1 MKYVSSLFLFSGYFV
16 QLCMDVG
23 LAVYDF
29 RRMSLGA
36 IRCVVLDHFY
46 PFDRLLCIIKF
57 TAVL

>member
-1 MKYVSSLFLFSGYFV
+1 M

-36 IRCVVLDHFY
+36 IRCVVLDH
-46 PFDRLLCIIKF
+46 
-57 TAVL
+57 VLDHFLSV

>member
-1 MKYVSSLFLFSGYFV
+1 M

-36 IRCVVLDHFY
+36 TRCVVLDHF
-46 PFDRLLCIIKF
+46 LS
-57 TAVL
+57 V